1 MKNYITN
8 AAKLLL
14 AIVMV
19 IPVVSMAQK
28 QGDETFTYGDPTF
41 WRPYSQNGIGVFET
55 TKANQFKKFE
65 GKTIRFGA
73 GFTQQYQSIKHSN
86 SLSTI
91 KAANSG
97 RLFKLQPGLMT
108 AQANLFI
115 DAQLA
120 DGITLNVTNYMSARH
135 HNEFWVKGGY
145 LQVDKLPFDG
155 GEFLNNLMKYATIKA
170 GHFEVNYGD
179 AHFRRPDG
187 GQTLQSPFMEG
198 NIMDA
203 FATEIGGE
211 IYLQK
216 DGLFGMLG
224 VTNGMIKGHV
234 DSTYV
239 TTADANINRNPS
251 IILKA
256 GIDKQVTDNVRL
268 RLSGSMY
275 TNSSNAGSG
284 LTLYSGDRTGSN
296 YQNVMEV
303 GQDAAGVAK
312 AYTAMM
318 SSGRYNPGFS
328 KKITAVMVNGF
339 AKVYGFEAFLTYET
353 AKGRSKTETAD
364 RTANQFAI
372 EGLYRFGS
380 NEKFYMGAKYNTVT
394 NKPTAV
400 YTKDVTINRTVIGAG
415 YFLTKNILMKAE
427 YVNQEYK
434 DFLLTDFRAGGKFD
448 GFVIEA
454 AIGF

>member
-1 MKNYITN
+1 
-8 AAKLLL
+8 
-14 AIVMV
+14 
-19 IPVVSMAQK
+19 
-28 QGDETFTYGDPTF
+28 
-41 WRPYSQNGIGVFET
+41 
-55 TKANQFKKFE
+55 
-65 GKTIRFGA
+65 
-73 GFTQQYQSIKHSN
+73 
-86 SLSTI
+86 
-91 KAANSG
+91 
-97 RLFKLQPGLMT
+97 MT

-155 GEFLNNLMKYATIKA
+155 GEFLNNLMKYTTIKA

-187 GQTLQSPFMEG
+187 GNTLQSPFMEG

-211 IYLQK
+211 VYLQK

-234 DSTYV
+234 DSTFK
-239 TTADANINRNPS
+239 TTADANVNRNPS

-256 GIDKQVTDNVRL
+256 GIDKQVTEKVRL
-268 RLSGSMY
+268 RLSGSLY

-372 EGLYRFGS
+372 EGLYRFGA

-434 DFLLTDFRAGGKFD
+434 DFLLTDYRAGGKFD

>member
-19 IPVVSMAQK
+19 IPVVAMAQK

-55 TKANQFKKFE
+55 TKANMSKKFE

-86 SLSTI
+86 DLSTI
-91 KAANSG
+91 RTANTG
-97 RLFKLQPGLMT
+97 KLFKLQPGLMT

-145 LQVDKLPFDG
+145 LQIDKLPFDG

-187 GQTLQSPFMEG
+187 GHTLQSPFMEG

-211 IYLQK
+211 VYLQK

-234 DSTYV
+234 DSTFA
-239 TTADANINRNPS
+239 TTQDANVNRNPS

-256 GIDKQVTDNVRL
+256 GIDKQVSEKVRL
-268 RLSGSMY
+268 RLSGSLY

-318 SSGRYNPGFS
+318 TSGRYNPGFS
-328 KKITAVMVNGF
+328 KKITAVMINGF
-339 AKVYGFEAFLTYET
+339 AKVYGLEAFLTYET
-353 AKGRSKTETAD
+353 AKGRSKTEIAD

-372 EGLYRFGS
+372 EGLYRFGA
-380 NEKFYMGAKYNTVT
+380 NEKFYVGAKYNTVT
-394 NKPTAV
+394 NKPTAA
-400 YTKDVTINRTVIGAG
+400 YTKDITINRTVIGAG
-415 YFLTKNILMKAE
+415 YFLTKNVLMKAE

-434 DFLLTDFRAGGKFD
+434 DFLLTDYRAGGKFD

>member
-1 MKNYITN
+1 
-8 AAKLLL
+8 
-14 AIVMV
+14 MV

-187 GQTLQSPFMEG
+187 GHTLQSPFMEG

>member
-14 AIVMV
+14 AIVMI
-19 IPVVSMAQK
+19 IPIVSMAQK

-187 GQTLQSPFMEG
+187 GHTLQSPFMEG

-372 EGLYRFGS
+372 EGLYRFGAA
-380 NEKFYMGAKYNTVT
+380 EKFYLGAKYNTVT
-394 NKPTAV
+394 NKPTAA
-400 YTKDVTINRTVIGAG
+400 YTKDITINRTVIGAG
-415 YFLTKNILMKAE
+415 YFITKNVLMKAE

>member
-187 GQTLQSPFMEG
+187 GHTLQSPFMEG

-372 EGLYRFGS
+372 EGLYRFGAA
-380 NEKFYMGAKYNTVT
+380 EKFYLGAKYNTVT
-394 NKPTAV
+394 NKPTAA
-400 YTKDVTINRTVIGAG
+400 YTKDITINRTVIGAG
-415 YFLTKNILMKAE
+415 YFITKNVLMKAE

>member
-28 QGDETFTYGDPTF
+28 QGDETFTYGDPIF

-55 TKANQFKKFE
+55 TKANMSKKFE

-86 SLSTI
+86 VLSSI

-97 RLFKLQPGLMT
+97 KLFKLQPGLMT
-108 AQANLFI
+108 AQANLSI

-145 LQVDKLPFDG
+145 LQIDKLPFDG
-155 GEFLNNLMKYATIKA
+155 GDFLNNLMKYTTIKA

-187 GQTLQSPFMEG
+187 GNTLQSPFMEG

-211 IYLQK
+211 VYLQK

-224 VTNGMIKGHV
+224 ITNGMIKGHV

-239 TTADANINRNPS
+239 TAQDANINRNPS

-256 GIDKQVTDNVRL
+256 GIDKQVTEKVRL
-268 RLSGSMY
+268 RLSGSLY

-303 GQDAAGVAK
+303 GQDNAGVAK

-372 EGLYRFGS
+372 EGLYRFGA

-394 NKPTAV
+394 NKPTAA
-400 YTKDVTINRTVIGAG
+400 YTKDITINRTVIGAG

-434 DFLLTDFRAGGKFD
+434 DFLLTDYRAGGKFD